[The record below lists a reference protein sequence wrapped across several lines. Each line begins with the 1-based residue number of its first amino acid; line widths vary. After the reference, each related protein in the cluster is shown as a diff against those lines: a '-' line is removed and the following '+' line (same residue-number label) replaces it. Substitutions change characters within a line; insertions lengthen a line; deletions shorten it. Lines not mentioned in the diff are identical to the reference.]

1 MNVAMM
7 IKATTVLWI
16 LIVINLFGV
25 FPTLMA
31 VTLDF
36 IGTILLVVHLLEYI
50 VVNKKIKA
58 KESSAFEGFYMTM
71 LYGFLYWK
79 Y

>member
-1 MNVAMM
+1 MNVELMKK
-7 IKATTVLWI
+7 ITLGLWV

-31 VTLDF
+31 VILDF
-36 IGTILLVVHLLEYI
+36 TGTILLVAHLLEYI
-50 VVNKKIKA
+50 FVNKRIQAKA
-58 KESSAFEGFYMTM
+58 SSTFEGFYMTM
-71 LYGFLYWK
+71 LFGFLYWK